1 MPEESRPSFAYEAQ
15 TDRGEALSGTI
26 DAADAAK
33 AATLLESLRLR
44 VLRIDPVGLA
54 ARTAPLRGEDFASFN
69 QQLSHLTAAGL
80 PVEHG
85 LRLIAQ
91 DMRTGPL
98 AATIRAVGDE
108 MERGTPMGEA
118 FDKYRDKFPPL
129 YGRLVE
135 AGVRTNNLSGM
146 LLNLGRHLELVN
158 RLRGMMWR
166 ASAYPLI
173 VLVVLLI
180 VLLFISGWVVPKFES
195 LFRDF
200 GIRLPHIT
208 QLLLGASGWLPPL
221 IIGILAAIAL
231 VMIAWPILRWIGWD
245 RPVME
250 TVVLPLP
257 LVGPVLRRNMIARWC
272 DALRL
277 GVDAGLD
284 LPRAITLASDA
295 VGSRRL
301 RRDGDALIA
310 ALEQGGAIDD
320 ASRRLRAIP
329 ATVVA
334 TIELGQQKEQ
344 LAGALAAL
352 AELYQ
357 QQAEMRLNLIPA
369 ILTPLLLIFTALII
383 GLVVLGLFAPLIT
396 LIQSIA

>member
-1 MPEESRPSFAYEAQ
+1 MPHESRPSFAYEAQ

-54 ARTAPLRGEDFASFN
+54 ARTASLRGEDFASFN

-91 DMRTGPL
+91 DMRTGRL
-98 AATIRAVGDE
+98 AATIRAVADE

-118 FDKYRDKFPPL
+118 FDRYQDKFPPL

-173 VLVVLLI
+173 VLVVLLV
-180 VLLFISGWVVPKFES
+180 VLLFISGWVIPKFES

-200 GIRLPHIT
+200 GIRLPTIT
-208 QLLLGASGWLPPL
+208 QLLLGTSGWLPPL

-245 RPVME
+245 RAVME
-250 TVVLPLP
+250 TVVLPMP
-257 LVGPVLRRNMIARWC
+257 LVGPVLRRNMMARWC

-277 GVDAGLD
+277 GIDAGLD

-310 ALEQGGAIDD
+310 ALEQGRAIDD
-320 ASRRLRAIP
+320 PSRRLRAIP

-383 GLVVLGLFAPLIT
+383 GLVVLGLFAPLIS
-396 LIQSIA
+396 LIQAIA